1 MTILRIVDPNTRE
14 VSLSFEFKARETR
27 TAVVING
34 AIGSSVFMV
43 NDDEREIYL
52 YVVNSDDFH
61 LITQPVLD
69 RQFEPSVLL

>member
-14 VSLSFEFKARETR
+14 VSLSFEFKPRETR
-27 TAVVING
+27 TAVIING

-52 YVVNSDDFH
+52 YVVNSDDFR

-69 RQFEPSVLL
+69 RKFEPSLTL